1 MDHIRPSFFILGAN
15 KCGTSSLYRYLV
27 AHPNVLPC
35 AEKEPNFFGLHSP
48 EYIASHIDE
57 YYGLFPTREYQGNLS
72 FQWEA
77 ADQAGTSLPT
87 RVHVERDPG
96 RQYITGEASAN
107 TFHEVSPSL
116 LHQHLPDIKLI
127 LLFRNPI
134 DRAYSHHRMYQRFQ
148 AAGNHL
154 GFDVRDFETDI
165 CAELEAHARGEDTQY
180 ICPGIYVDK
189 LQKWVSQYGWDRIR
203 VIITED
209 LADPI
214 KAKRIMQ
221 NLEDYLGMP
230 HHDYGEFLSRRF
242 NHAPPSNIT
251 PRLRALLADF
261 YRTYNRGLQEYLG
274 CELHWDGSCAGTNAR
289 A

>member
-57 YYGLFPTREYQGNLS
+57 YYSLFPTCEYQGNLS

-77 ADQAGTSLPT
+77 SDQAGTSSPT
-87 RVHVERDPG
+87 SVLVEREPG

-116 LHQHLPDIKLI
+116 LYRHLPDIRPI

-148 AAGNHL
+148 AAGHQL
-154 GFDVRDFETDI
+154 GFNVKDFETDI
-165 CAELEAHARGEDTQY
+165 RAELEAYARGDDTQY
-180 ICPGIYVDK
+180 IGPGIYIDK
-189 LQKWVSQYGWDRIR
+189 LQKWGSQYGKDRIR
-203 VIITED
+203 VIITEE
-209 LADPI
+209 LADPTE
-214 KAKRIMQ
+214 AKRIMQ
-221 NLEDYLGMP
+221 NLEDCLGLP

-242 NHAPPSNIT
+242 NHAPPSGIT
-251 PRLRALLADF
+251 PRLRAVLADL
-261 YRTYNRGLQEYLG
+261 YRTYNRRLQEYLG
-274 CELHWDGSCAGTNAR
+274 CELHWD
-289 A
+289 